1 MLRAEETP
9 INQFI
14 IPTNASSGLQLYD
27 PEKGLLALA
36 AAEAAHKH
44 FARAKNLDGLSRAIE
59 AKLKEQRNFILWWD
73 RMGEKRGS
81 GPSQRCRRSET
92 SLPIAGRN
100 GLPDR
105 RVLHRWRQL
114 LDPRIFAAT
123 LAAAKEKARALC
135 EGDRNPPVTLNTGEI
150 EWYTP
155 PEYLERVRAVLGS
168 IDLDPASTK
177 VAQKTVKANRYF
189 TKVEDALNREWHGRI
204 FMNPPYDRDLLP
216 RFVEKLIGEFRA
228 GRVCEAIVLVHSLT
242 DPSWFHDLAG
252 CASAICFTRGRIPFV
267 SPYGEANAPVH
278 GSAFFY
284 LGPCRA
290 KFIEEFGAIGLVVL
304 PVVGA

>member
-1 MLRAEETP
+1 MH
-9 INQFI
+9 QFI
-14 IPTNASSGLQLYD
+14 IPTNTSSDLQLYD

-44 FARAKNLDGLSRAIE
+44 FARAKNLDGLTRAIE
-59 AKLKEQRNFILWWD
+59 AKLKEQRNFVLWWD

-81 GPSQRCRRSET
+81 GPSKRCRGSET
-92 SLPIAGRN
+92 SLPVAGRN

-114 LDPRIFAAT
+114 LDPRIFVAT

-135 EGDRNPPVTLNTGEI
+135 ERDKNAPVTLNTGEI

-168 IDLDPASTK
+168 IDLDPASSK

-189 TKVEDALNREWHGRI
+189 TKMEDALNREWHGRI
-204 FMNPPYDRDLLP
+204 FMNPPYYRDLLP
-216 RFVEKLIGEFRA
+216 RFAEKLLREFRD
-228 GRVCEAIVLVHSLT
+228 GRVCEAIALVHSLT

-252 CASAICFTRGRIPFV
+252 CASAICFTRGRIAFV

-284 LGPCRA
+284 LGPCPA
-290 KFIEEFGAIGLVVL
+290 KFIEEFGAIGLIVL
-304 PVVGA
+304 PVRR

>member
-1 MLRAEETP
+1 M
-9 INQFI
+9 NQFI
-14 IPTNASSGLQLYD
+14 IPTNTSSGLRLYD

-92 SLPIAGRN
+92 SLPVAGRN

-155 PEYLERVRAVLGS
+155 PEYLERVRAVLGG
-168 IDLDPASTK
+168 IDLDPASSK
-177 VAQKTVKANRYF
+177 VAQKTVKAKRHF
-189 TKVEDALNREWHGRI
+189 TKVEDALKREWHGRT
-204 FMNPPYDRDLLP
+204 FMNPPYCRDRRAAIYRKAYRGVP
-216 RFVEKLIGEFRA
+216 RR
-228 GRVCEAIVLVHSLT
+228 T
-242 DPSWFHDLAG
+242 
-252 CASAICFTRGRIPFV
+252 
-267 SPYGEANAPVH
+267 
-278 GSAFFY
+278 
-284 LGPCRA
+284 
-290 KFIEEFGAIGLVVL
+290 GL
-304 PVVGA
+304 